1 MKEEPNGQTYTD
13 DKQLKASCCILKK
26 KRIVLS
32 LTLLSKTSEKTNKS
46 ERKKLLE
53 VSVAENLLR
62 HFHHYSYE
70 L

>member
-1 MKEEPNGQTYTD
+1 M
-13 DKQLKASCCILKK
+13 DKHTQMINSWKLAAAYLKK